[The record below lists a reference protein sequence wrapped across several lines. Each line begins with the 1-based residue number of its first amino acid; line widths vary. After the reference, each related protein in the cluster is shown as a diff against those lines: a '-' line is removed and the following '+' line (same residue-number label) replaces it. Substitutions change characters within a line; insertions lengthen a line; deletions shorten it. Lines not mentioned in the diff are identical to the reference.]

1 LRQDGHVSG
10 GGTCSMCGRA
20 QHPRDR
26 HVRFTLP
33 DPVLDTAD
41 QCDARG
47 AWMSHDDPNRSVMMQ
62 VPGVGAFIRALLP
75 VALSGGFT
83 VTFGVWLAVHP
94 DELRRAFGIWWEP
107 EYRTLALDGRLANAV
122 PPWGLLA
129 APVRAVV
136 RYPNQTPYCDSSMD
150 ERLAAV
156 LTNEWPHDLVLDAIG
171 DR

>member
-1 LRQDGHVSG
+1 
-10 GGTCSMCGRA
+10 
-20 QHPRDR
+20 
-26 HVRFTLP
+26 
-33 DPVLDTAD
+33 
-41 QCDARG
+41 
-47 AWMSHDDPNRSVMMQ
+47 MMQ

-94 DELRRAFGIWWEP
+94 DELRRAFAIWWEP
-107 EYRTLALDGRLANAV
+107 EYETLALDGRLANAV

-136 RYPNQTPYCDSSMD
+136 RDPNQTPYCDSSID

-171 DR
+171 NR

>member
-1 LRQDGHVSG
+1 
-10 GGTCSMCGRA
+10 
-20 QHPRDR
+20 
-26 HVRFTLP
+26 
-33 DPVLDTAD
+33 
-41 QCDARG
+41 
-47 AWMSHDDPNRSVMMQ
+47 MMQ
-62 VPGVGAFIRALLP
+62 APGVGAFIRALLP

-94 DELRRAFGIWWEP
+94 DELWRAFAIWWEP
-107 EYRTLALDGRLANAV
+107 EYETLAFDGRLANAV

-136 RYPNQTPYCDSSMD
+136 RDRNQTPYCDSSSD
-150 ERLAAV
+150 ERLEAV